1 MENRVNRYSVCHVS
15 FECEGQ
21 MNLFL
26 VHYGA
31 GIMLKKRFFK
41 NFFFCPVV
49 WGLKKAHPSTPNE
62 KKHSLLTFKHFL
74 FYFHDIFFPIFFP
87 DVTTKYRKNVFF

>member
-41 NFFFCPVV
+41 NFFFHEKLVNGHFFFLGQKSLSEIV
-49 WGLKKAHPSTPNE
+49 WTSKTDHTPDKKN
-62 KKHSLLTFKHFL
+62 KNL
-74 FYFHDIFFPIFFP
+74 IFFE
-87 DVTTKYRKNVFF
+87 DLK